1 MGGGQPEHLRALGA
15 DRDRDAARP
24 RSDRTVFQV
33 ASRVEGPFEVGMA
46 SAQERDD
53 DLDRL
58 REATLDMVLGKPE
71 RMRLTTGVA

>member
-1 MGGGQPEHLRALGA
+1 M
-15 DRDRDAARP
+15 
-24 RSDRTVFQV
+24 FQV
-33 ASRVEGPFEVGMA
+33 TSRVEGPFEVGTA

-58 REATLDMVLGKPE
+58 REATLDMVLGQPE